1 MRVQSFHDKATATFT
16 HIVIDPA
23 TKQAAV
29 IDPVLGYDAQAGI
42 VSSTPVQAIIAFLQ
56 AEGLRLEWILET
68 HIHADHLTGAG
79 YLKQKM
85 GGKIAIG
92 KKILEVLKHWVPL
105 LNTGK
110 DTPLDG
116 SQFDHLFE
124 DGETFKIGGLEAWVM
139 YTPGHTPDGI
149 TYVIGDAAFVGDTIF
164 MPHGG
169 TARADF
175 PGGNAHALYKSIQK
189 ILALPE
195 KTRVFACHDY
205 PPQGKEATCESLV
218 AAQKAD
224 NIMIGKGRD
233 EASYVEAREN
243 RDETLNVPKLLY
255 PSLQVNMRA
264 GSLGTPEANGIQ
276 YIKIPLNLGTG

>member
-1 MRVQSFHDKATATFT
+1 MRIQSFHDKATATFT

-29 IDPVLGYDAQAGI
+29 IDPVLGYDPFAGV
-42 VSSTPVQAIIAFLQ
+42 VSSTPAQAIIAYLQ
-56 AEGLRLEWILET
+56 SEGLTLQWILET

-85 GGKIAIG
+85 GGKIGIG
-92 KKILEVLKHWVPL
+92 KKILEVLKRWVPL
-105 LNTGK
+105 LNTAEN
-110 DTPLDG
+110 TPLDG

-124 DGETFKIGGLEAWVM
+124 DGESFKIGSLEARVM
-139 YTPGHTPDGI
+139 FTPGHTPDGI

-175 PGGNAHALYKSIQK
+175 PGGNAHTLYQSIQK
-189 ILALPE
+189 ILSLPE
-195 KTRVFACHDY
+195 KTRIFACHDY

-224 NIMIGKGRD
+224 NIMIGKSRD
-233 EASYVEAREN
+233 EASYVEAREK
-243 RDETLNVPKLLY
+243 RDETLDVPKLIY

-264 GSLGTPEANGIQ
+264 GSLGTPEANGVQ
-276 YIKIPLNLGTG
+276 YIKIPLNLGKG